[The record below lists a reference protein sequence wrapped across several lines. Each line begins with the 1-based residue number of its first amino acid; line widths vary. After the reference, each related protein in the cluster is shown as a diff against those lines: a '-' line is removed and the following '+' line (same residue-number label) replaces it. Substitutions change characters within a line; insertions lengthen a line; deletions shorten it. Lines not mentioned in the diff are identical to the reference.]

1 MATSKTRGL
10 KKVCSRVI
18 KGEGLKVDG
27 TLKKGYKYVN
37 GKPKKVTA
45 KKKATPKKRTAKK
58 KAVKRKAATRKKA
71 ATRRKTTRRKTTKRK

>member
-18 KGEGLKVDG
+18 KADGLKVDG

-45 KKKATPKKRTAKK
+45 KKKAAPKKRVVKKTAK
-58 KAVKRKAATRKKA
+58 
-71 ATRRKTTRRKTTKRK
+71 RKTTKRKTEKR

>member
-45 KKKATPKKRTAKK
+45 KKKAATKKRITKKRVTKK
-58 KAVKRKAATRKKA
+58 KAAP
-71 ATRRKTTRRKTTKRK
+71 RRKTTRRKTTKRK